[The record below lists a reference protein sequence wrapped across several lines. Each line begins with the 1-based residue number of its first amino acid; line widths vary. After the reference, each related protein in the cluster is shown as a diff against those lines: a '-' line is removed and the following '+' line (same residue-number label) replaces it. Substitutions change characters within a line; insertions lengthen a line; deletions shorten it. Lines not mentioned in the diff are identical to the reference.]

1 MSGKKKIL
9 GKPTSIYLH
18 DSVREKLKLIRE
30 HYEEVLGVPVSTSWL
45 INRLLS
51 DSLKN
56 EDMDFVAP

>member
-18 DSVREKLKLIRE
+18 ETVRQKLKLVRE
-30 HYEEVLGVPVSTSWL
+30 HYEDVLGVPISTSWL

-51 DSLKN
+51 DSMKTAD
-56 EDMDFVAP
+56 EGFVAP